1 MISKSLNIREQ
12 LTADIKREIK
22 RISTIKKNITTIS
35 GQKTEIC

>member
-1 MISKSLNIREQ
+1 MISKNLNIREQ

-35 GQKTEIC
+35 DQKIEIC